1 MTDGGVLR
9 ADVHGRDS
17 IGAGLGIEHQR
28 LAGHGRFRV
37 LGTLLNHDAA
47 AERADA
53 AALADRASIHIGARV
68 PADVHDLRAGV
79 KILPRAGKRDAGEFH
94 LRVVALEHAHGV
106 QAADMG
112 AERAGH
118 PLDHAALL
126 HERAFCIEV
135 VHIFRPVLDGRIAQ
149 LGIFLYIQLHTAGV
163 EVRNVIFRRRAALDK
178 MQTRALIDN
187 DECVLK
193 LARTLGVQAE
203 IRLQRDG
210 HLHALRHIHER
221 ATGPDRAVQGRK
233 LMVARCDEL
242 HKILVHHV
250 GVFALECALHVGV
263 DDALCSHLVLNI
275 VVHELGIVLC
285 ADTGERFAFRLRDA
299 ETLKGVFNILRDV
312 LPVVFHVGLRANIG
326 RNVVHIQSLDGRPP
340 VRNRHLV
347 IDLQRLQPELL
358 HPDRIVLFLGELV
371 NDLWCQALLHTI
383 GIVLFV
389 ADVIDAA
396 VNVRDLTF
404 FLHSDRLA
412 FSLPGCRQS
421 RFH

>member
-1 MTDGGVLR
+1 MR
-9 ADVHGRDS
+9 
-17 IGAGLGIEHQR
+17 
-28 LAGHGRFRV
+28 
-37 LGTLLNHDAA
+37 
-47 AERADA
+47 
-53 AALADRASIHIGARV
+53 
-68 PADVHDLRAGV
+68 P
-79 KILPRAGKRDAGEFH
+79 
-94 LRVVALEHAHGV
+94 
-106 QAADMG
+106 
-112 AERAGH
+112 ERAGN
-118 PLDHAALL
+118 PLDHAALF

-135 VHIFRPVLDGRIAQ
+135 IHIFRPVLDGRVAQ
-149 LGIFLYIQLHTAGV
+149 LGVFLHVQLHAAGV

-193 LARTLGVQAE
+193 LASTLGVQTE
-203 IRLQRDG
+203 VRLQRDG

-242 HKILVHHV
+242 HEILVHHV
-250 GVFALECALHVGV
+250 GVFALERALHVGV
-263 DDALCSHLVLNI
+263 DDALCSHFVPD
-275 VVHELGIVLC
+275 VVIHELGVVLR
-285 ADTGERFAFRLRDA
+285 ADAGKRFALRLRDA
-299 ETLKGVFNILRDV
+299 ETLKGVFNVLRDV
-312 LPVVFHVGLRANIG
+312 LPVAFHVGLG
-326 RNVVHIQSLDGRPP
+326 TDVCCNVIHVQPLDGRPP

-358 HPDRIVLFLGELV
+358 HPDRIALFLREPV
-371 NDLWCQALLHTI
+371 DDLRRQALLHAI

>member
-1 MTDGGVLR
+1 
-9 ADVHGRDS
+9 
-17 IGAGLGIEHQR
+17 
-28 LAGHGRFRV
+28 
-37 LGTLLNHDAA
+37 
-47 AERADA
+47 
-53 AALADRASIHIGARV
+53 
-68 PADVHDLRAGV
+68 
-79 KILPRAGKRDAGEFH
+79 
-94 LRVVALEHAHGV
+94 
-106 QAADMG
+106 
-112 AERAGH
+112 
-118 PLDHAALL
+118 
-126 HERAFCIEV
+126 
-135 VHIFRPVLDGRIAQ
+135 
-149 LGIFLYIQLHTAGV
+149 
-163 EVRNVIFRRRAALDK
+163 

-187 DECVLK
+187 DERVLK
-193 LARTLGVQAE
+193 LARALGIQAE

-210 HLHALRHIHER
+210 HLHALRNVYER
-221 ATGPDRAVQGRK
+221 AAGPDRTVQGRK
-233 LMVARCDEL
+233 LMIARCDEL

-250 GVFALECALHVGV
+250 CVFALERTLHVGV
-263 DDALCSHLVLNI
+263 DDALCSYLVAD
-275 VVHELGIVLC
+275 VVIHELGIVLC
-285 ADTGERFAFRLRDA
+285 ADAGKRFALRLRDT

-312 LPVVFHVGLRANIG
+312 LPVVFHVGLGANIG

-371 NDLWCQALLHTI
+371 DDLWRQPLLHAI

-396 VNVRDLTF
+396 VNVRNLTF

>member
-1 MTDGGVLR
+1 M
-9 ADVHGRDS
+9 
-17 IGAGLGIEHQR
+17 
-28 LAGHGRFRV
+28 
-37 LGTLLNHDAA
+37 
-47 AERADA
+47 
-53 AALADRASIHIGARV
+53 
-68 PADVHDLRAGV
+68 
-79 KILPRAGKRDAGEFH
+79 
-94 LRVVALEHAHGV
+94 
-106 QAADMG
+106 
-112 AERAGH
+112 
-118 PLDHAALL
+118 
-126 HERAFCIEV
+126 
-135 VHIFRPVLDGRIAQ
+135 
-149 LGIFLYIQLHTAGV
+149 
-163 EVRNVIFRRRAALDK
+163 EVRDVIFRRRAALNEVQARTLVD
-178 MQTRALIDN
+178 D
-187 DECVLK
+187 DERVLK
-193 LARTLGVQAE
+193 LARALGVQAE

-210 HLHALRHIHER
+210 HLHALRNVHER
-221 ATGPDRAVQGRK
+221 AAGPDRTVQGSK

-250 GVFALECALHVGV
+250 GIFALECALHVGV
-263 DDALCSHLVLNI
+263 DDALCSYLVAD
-275 VVHELGIVLC
+275 VVIHELGIVLC

-312 LPVVFHVGLRANIG
+312 LPVVFHVGLGANIG

-371 NDLWCQALLHTI
+371 DDLRRQALLHTI

-412 FSLPGCRQS
+412 FSQPGCRQS